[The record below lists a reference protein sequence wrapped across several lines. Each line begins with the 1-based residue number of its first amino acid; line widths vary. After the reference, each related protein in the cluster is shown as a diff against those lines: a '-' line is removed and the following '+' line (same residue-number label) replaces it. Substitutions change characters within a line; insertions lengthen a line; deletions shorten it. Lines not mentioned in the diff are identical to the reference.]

1 MPRPQKAGVEYF
13 PLDVENDDKL
23 DLIEAEFGLT
33 GFAVIVKLYQR
44 IYKLGYY
51 CEWNDE
57 VALLFGKRLGTG
69 GKAVS
74 EIVSAAI
81 RRSLFDEEIY
91 RKYGVLTSR
100 GIQKRYFEIVARRK
114 NVEVEQRY
122 LLVSRDLIPVNVNI
136 MYAETPVN
144 VNTMQAETPEN
155 AYKST
160 QSKVKESKVKES
172 KVLLHERPLAAAAVE
187 TDQRPDF
194 NTIEAYASGNLRY
207 LSPGNMEELA
217 SFAEDFP
224 ADMLRYAVD
233 LAVGAGKPAWNY
245 VRGILRSWQSKGFK
259 TIGDARNEERPAQT
273 YRSSYSA
280 KPNPALQYEQR
291 SHTEIDMKDVYLD
304 LTELYGEDGGNWQP
318 AQK

>member
-81 RRSLFDEEIY
+81 RRKLFDEEIY

-144 VNTMQAETPEN
+144 VNTMQTETPEN
-155 AYKST
+155 AYRST

-233 LAVGAGKPAWNY
+233 LAVGAGKPTWNY

-273 YRSSYSA
+273 ARSPYSA

-291 SHTEIDMKDVYLD
+291 AHAESDYSELYLD
-304 LTELYGEDGGNWQP
+304 LDKLYGEGGDG
-318 AQK
+318 K

>member
-81 RRSLFDEEIY
+81 RRKLFDEEIY

-122 LLVSRDLIPVNVNI
+122 LLVSSDLIPVNVNI

-144 VNTMQAETPEN
+144 VNTMQTETPEN
-155 AYKST
+155 AYRST

-224 ADMLRYAVD
+224 EDMLRYAVD
-233 LAVGAGKPAWNY
+233 IAVGAGKPAWNY

-273 YRSSYSA
+273 ARSPYSA

-291 SHTEIDMKDVYLD
+291 AHAESDYSDLYLD
-304 LTELYGEDGGNWQP
+304 LDKLYGEGGDG
-318 AQK
+318 K

>member
-1 MPRPQKAGVEYF
+1 MSRPQKAGVEYF

-44 IYKLGYY
+44 IYKLGYF

-122 LLVSRDLIPVNVNI
+122 LLVSRDLVPVNVNI
-136 MYAETPVN
+136 MYAETQVN
-144 VNTMQAETPEN
+144 VNTMQTETPEN
-155 AYKST
+155 AYRST

-194 NTIEAYASGNLRY
+194 NTVEAYASGNLRY

-233 LAVGAGKPAWNY
+233 LAVGAGKPTWNY

-273 YRSSYSA
+273 ARSPYPA

-291 SHTEIDMKDVYLD
+291 AHAESDYDDLYIDLSK
-304 LTELYGEDGGNWQP
+304 LYGEGGDG
-318 AQK
+318 K

>member
-1 MPRPQKAGVEYF
+1 MPRPQKAGIEYF

-81 RRSLFDEEIY
+81 RRKLFDEEIY

-144 VNTMQAETPEN
+144 VNTMHAETPEN
-155 AYKST
+155 AYRST

-172 KVLLHERPLAAAAVE
+172 KVLLHERLLAAAAVE

-217 SFAEDFP
+217 SFAENFP

-273 YRSSYSA
+273 ARSPYSA

-291 SHTEIDMKDVYLD
+291 AHAESDYSDLYLD
-304 LTELYGEDGGNWQP
+304 LDKLYGEGGDG
-318 AQK
+318 K

>member
-91 RKYGVLTSR
+91 KKYGVLTSR
-100 GIQKRYFEIVARRK
+100 GIQKRYFEIVARRR

-155 AYKST
+155 AYRST

-187 TDQRPDF
+187 TDQCPDF
-194 NTIEAYASGNLRY
+194 STIEAYAAGNLRY

-224 ADMLRYAVD
+224 ADMLRYAID

-273 YRSSYSA
+273 ARSPYPA

-291 SHTEIDMKDVYLD
+291 AHAESDYSDLYLD
-304 LTELYGEDGGNWQP
+304 LDKLYGEGGDG
-318 AQK
+318 K

>member
-81 RRSLFDEEIY
+81 RRKLFDEEIY

-136 MYAETPVN
+136 MCAETPVN

-155 AYKST
+155 AYRST

-194 NTIEAYASGNLRY
+194 STVEAYASGNLRY

-245 VRGILRSWQSKGFK
+245 VRGILRSWQSKGFRS
-259 TIGDARNEERPAQT
+259 IGDARNEERPAQT
-273 YRSSYSA
+273 ARSPYPA

-291 SHTEIDMKDVYLD
+291 AHAESDYSDLYIDLD
-304 LTELYGEDGGNWQP
+304 KLYGEGGDG
-318 AQK
+318 K

>member
-81 RRSLFDEEIY
+81 RRKLFDEEIY

-144 VNTMQAETPEN
+144 VNTMHAETPEN
-155 AYKST
+155 AYRST

-273 YRSSYSA
+273 ARSPYSA

-291 SHTEIDMKDVYLD
+291 AHAESDYSDLYLD
-304 LTELYGEDGGNWQP
+304 LDKLYGEGGDG
-318 AQK
+318 K

>member
-81 RRSLFDEEIY
+81 RRKLFDEEIY

-136 MYAETPVN
+136 MYAETQVN
-144 VNTMQAETPEN
+144 VNTMQTETPEN

-233 LAVGAGKPAWNY
+233 LAVGAGKPTWNY

-273 YRSSYSA
+273 ARSPYSA

-291 SHTEIDMKDVYLD
+291 AHAESDYSDLYLD
-304 LTELYGEDGGNWQP
+304 LDKLYGEGGDG
-318 AQK
+318 K

>member
-194 NTIEAYASGNLRY
+194 NTVEAYASGNLRY

-233 LAVGAGKPAWNY
+233 LAVGAGKPTWNY

-291 SHTEIDMKDVYLD
+291 SHTESDMKDVYLD

>member
-1 MPRPQKAGVEYF
+1 MPRPQKAGIEYF

-81 RRSLFDEEIY
+81 RRKLFDEEIY

-144 VNTMQAETPEN
+144 VNTMQTETPEN
-155 AYKST
+155 AYRST

-233 LAVGAGKPAWNY
+233 LAVGAGKPTWNY

-273 YRSSYSA
+273 ARSPYSA

-291 SHTEIDMKDVYLD
+291 AHAESDYSDLYLD
-304 LTELYGEDGGNWQP
+304 LDKLYGEGGDG
-318 AQK
+318 K

>member
-81 RRSLFDEEIY
+81 RRKLFDEEIY

-144 VNTMQAETPEN
+144 VNTMQAETQEN
-155 AYKST
+155 AYRST

-224 ADMLRYAVD
+224 ADMIRYAVD
-233 LAVGAGKPAWNY
+233 LAVGAGKPTWNY

-273 YRSSYSA
+273 YRSSYPA
-280 KPNPALQYEQR
+280 IPNPALQYEQR
-291 SHTEIDMKDVYLD
+291 SHTESDMKDVYLD

>member
-81 RRSLFDEEIY
+81 RRKLFDEEIY

-144 VNTMQAETPEN
+144 VNTMQTETPEN
-155 AYKST
+155 AYRST

-194 NTIEAYASGNLRY
+194 NTIKAYASGNLRY

-217 SFAEDFP
+217 SFSEDFP

-273 YRSSYSA
+273 SRSSYPA
-280 KPNPALQYEQR
+280 IPNPALQYEQR
-291 SHTEIDMKDVYLD
+291 SHTESDMKDVYLD

>member
-23 DLIEAEFGLT
+23 DFIEAEFGLT

-100 GIQKRYFEIVARRK
+100 GIQKRYFEIVARRR

-144 VNTMQAETPEN
+144 VNTMQTETPEN
-155 AYKST
+155 AYRST
-160 QSKVKESKVKES
+160 QSTVKESKGKES

-194 NTIEAYASGNLRY
+194 NTVKAYASGNLRY

-273 YRSSYSA
+273 SRSPYPA

-291 SHTEIDMKDVYLD
+291 AHTESDYSDLYLD
-304 LTELYGEDGGNWQP
+304 LDKLYGEGGDG
-318 AQK
+318 K

>member
-144 VNTMQAETPEN
+144 VNTMQTETTEN

-187 TDQRPDF
+187 TDQCPDF

-224 ADMLRYAVD
+224 ANMLCYAVD

-273 YRSSYSA
+273 SRSSYPA

-291 SHTEIDMKDVYLD
+291 EHTESDMKDVYLD

>member
-81 RRSLFDEEIY
+81 RRKLFDEEIY

-144 VNTMQAETPEN
+144 VNTMHAETPEN
-155 AYKST
+155 AYRST

-233 LAVGAGKPAWNY
+233 LAVGAGKPTWNY

-259 TIGDARNEERPAQT
+259 TIGDARNEERPTQT
-273 YRSSYSA
+273 SRSSYPA
-280 KPNPALQYEQR
+280 IPNPALQYEQR
-291 SHTEIDMKDVYLD
+291 SHTESDMKDVYLD

>member
-81 RRSLFDEEIY
+81 RRKLFDEEIY

-136 MYAETPVN
+136 MYAETQVN
-144 VNTMQAETPEN
+144 VNTMHAETPEN
-155 AYKST
+155 AYRST

-273 YRSSYSA
+273 YRSSYPA
-280 KPNPALQYEQR
+280 IPNPALQYEQR
-291 SHTEIDMKDVYLD
+291 AHAESDYSDLYLD
-304 LTELYGEDGGNWQP
+304 LDKLYGEGGDG
-318 AQK
+318 K

>member
-1 MPRPQKAGVEYF
+1 MPRPQKAGIEYF

-81 RRSLFDEEIY
+81 RRKLFDEEIY

-136 MYAETPVN
+136 MYAETQVN

-207 LSPGNMEELA
+207 LSPGNMKELA

-273 YRSSYSA
+273 ARSPYSA

-291 SHTEIDMKDVYLD
+291 AHAESDYSDLYLD
-304 LTELYGEDGGNWQP
+304 LDKLYGEGGDG
-318 AQK
+318 K

>member
-81 RRSLFDEEIY
+81 RRKLFDEEIY

-144 VNTMQAETPEN
+144 VNTMQTETPEN
-155 AYKST
+155 AYRST

-233 LAVGAGKPAWNY
+233 LAVGAGKPTWNY

-273 YRSSYSA
+273 ARSPYSV

-291 SHTEIDMKDVYLD
+291 AHAESDYSDLYLD
-304 LTELYGEDGGNWQP
+304 LDKLYGEGGDG
-318 AQK
+318 K

>member
-81 RRSLFDEEIY
+81 RRKLFDEEIY

-144 VNTMQAETPEN
+144 VNTMQTETQEN
-155 AYKST
+155 AYRST

-194 NTIEAYASGNLRY
+194 NTVEAYASGNLRY

-273 YRSSYSA
+273 ARSPYSA

-291 SHTEIDMKDVYLD
+291 AHAESDYSDLYLD
-304 LTELYGEDGGNWQP
+304 LDKLYGEGGDG
-318 AQK
+318 K

>member
-1 MPRPQKAGVEYF
+1 MPRPQKAGVDYF

-81 RRSLFDEEIY
+81 RRKLFDEEIY

-136 MYAETPVN
+136 MYAETP
-144 VNTMQAETPEN
+144 EN
-155 AYKST
+155 AYRST

-194 NTIEAYASGNLRY
+194 NTVEAYASGNLRY

-259 TIGDARNEERPAQT
+259 TIGDARNEERPTQT
-273 YRSSYSA
+273 SRSSYPE

-291 SHTEIDMKDVYLD
+291 SHTESDMKDVYLD

>member
-160 QSKVKESKVKES
+160 QSKVKESKVQES

-259 TIGDARNEERPAQT
+259 TIGEARNEERPAQT
-273 YRSSYSA
+273 SRSSYPA

-291 SHTEIDMKDVYLD
+291 SHTESDMKDVYLD

>member
-91 RKYGVLTSR
+91 KKYGVLTSR
-100 GIQKRYFEIVARRK
+100 GIQKRYFEIVARRR

-144 VNTMQAETPEN
+144 VNTMRTETPEN
-155 AYKST
+155 VYGST

-224 ADMLRYAVD
+224 EDMLRYAID

-259 TIGDARNEERPAQT
+259 TIGDARNEERPAQPS
-273 YRSSYSA
+273 RSPYPA

-291 SHTEIDMKDVYLD
+291 PHAESDYSDLYLD
-304 LTELYGEDGGNWQP
+304 LDKLYGEGGDG
-318 AQK
+318 K

>member
-1 MPRPQKAGVEYF
+1 MSRPQKAGVEYF

-44 IYKLGYY
+44 IYKLGYF

-122 LLVSRDLIPVNVNI
+122 LLVSRDLVPVNVNI
-136 MYAETPVN
+136 MYAETQVN
-144 VNTMQAETPEN
+144 VNTMQTETPEN
-155 AYKST
+155 AYRST

-172 KVLLHERPLAAAAVE
+172 KVLLHERPIAAAAVE

-194 NTIEAYASGNLRY
+194 NTVEAYASGNLRY

-233 LAVGAGKPAWNY
+233 LAVGAGKPTWNY

-273 YRSSYSA
+273 ARSPYPA

-291 SHTEIDMKDVYLD
+291 AHAESDYDDLYIDLSK
-304 LTELYGEDGGNWQP
+304 LYGEGGDG
-318 AQK
+318 K

>member
-81 RRSLFDEEIY
+81 RRKLFDEEIY

-144 VNTMQAETPEN
+144 VNTMQTETPEN
-155 AYKST
+155 AYRST

-245 VRGILRSWQSKGFK
+245 VRGILRSWKSKGFK

-273 YRSSYSA
+273 ARSPYSA

-291 SHTEIDMKDVYLD
+291 AHAESDYSDLYLD
-304 LTELYGEDGGNWQP
+304 LDKLYGEGGDG
-318 AQK
+318 K

>member
-144 VNTMQAETPEN
+144 VNTMHAETPEN
-155 AYKST
+155 AYRST

-194 NTIEAYASGNLRY
+194 NTVEAYASGNLRY

-273 YRSSYSA
+273 SRGPYPS

-291 SHTEIDMKDVYLD
+291 SHTESDMKDVYLD

>member
-81 RRSLFDEEIY
+81 RRKLFDEEIY

-114 NVEVEQRY
+114 NVDVEQRY

-144 VNTMQAETPEN
+144 VNTMQTETPEN
-155 AYKST
+155 AYRST

-194 NTIEAYASGNLRY
+194 NTVEAYASGNLRY

-233 LAVGAGKPAWNY
+233 LAVGAGKPTWNY

-273 YRSSYSA
+273 YRSSYPA
-280 KPNPALQYEQR
+280 IPNPALQYEQR
-291 SHTEIDMKDVYLD
+291 SHTESDMKDVYLD

>member
-81 RRSLFDEEIY
+81 RRKLFDEEIY

-144 VNTMQAETPEN
+144 VNTMQAETTEN

-273 YRSSYSA
+273 YRSSYPA
-280 KPNPALQYEQR
+280 IPNPALQYEQR
-291 SHTEIDMKDVYLD
+291 SHTESDMQDVYLD

>member
-1 MPRPQKAGVEYF
+1 MSRPQKAGVEYF

-44 IYKLGYY
+44 IYKLGYF

-122 LLVSRDLIPVNVNI
+122 LLVSRDLVPVNVNI
-136 MYAETPVN
+136 MYAETQVN
-144 VNTMQAETPEN
+144 VNTMQTETPEN
-155 AYKST
+155 AYRST

-194 NTIEAYASGNLRY
+194 NTVEAYASGNLCY

-233 LAVGAGKPAWNY
+233 LAVGAGKPTWNY

-273 YRSSYSA
+273 ARSPYPA

-291 SHTEIDMKDVYLD
+291 AHAESDYDDLYIDLSK
-304 LTELYGEDGGNWQP
+304 LYGEGGDG
-318 AQK
+318 K

>member
-81 RRSLFDEEIY
+81 RRKLFDEEIY

-136 MYAETPVN
+136 MYAETQVN
-144 VNTMQAETPEN
+144 VNTMQTETPEN

-207 LSPGNMEELA
+207 LSPGNMEALA

-233 LAVGAGKPAWNY
+233 LAVGAGKPTWNY

-273 YRSSYSA
+273 ARSPYSA

-291 SHTEIDMKDVYLD
+291 SHTESDMKDVYLD

>member
-23 DLIEAEFGLT
+23 DLIEAEFGLI

-91 RKYGVLTSR
+91 KKYGVLTSR
-100 GIQKRYFEIVARRK
+100 GIQKRYFEIVARRR

-122 LLVSRDLIPVNVNI
+122 LLISRELIPVNVNI

-144 VNTMQAETPEN
+144 VNTMQAETQEN
-155 AYKST
+155 AYRST

-194 NTIEAYASGNLRY
+194 NTVEAYASGNLRY

-224 ADMLRYAVD
+224 ADMLRYAID

-273 YRSSYSA
+273 ARSPYPV

-291 SHTEIDMKDVYLD
+291 PHAESDYDDLYIDLNK
-304 LTELYGEDGGNWQP
+304 LYGEGGDG
-318 AQK
+318 K

>member
-1 MPRPQKAGVEYF
+1 MSRPQKAGVEYF

-81 RRSLFDEEIY
+81 RRKLFDDEIY

-122 LLVSRDLIPVNVNI
+122 LLISRDLIPVNVNI

-155 AYKST
+155 AYRST
-160 QSKVKESKVKES
+160 QSKVKESKGKES

-194 NTIEAYASGNLRY
+194 NTVESYASGNLRY

-233 LAVGAGKPAWNY
+233 IAVGAGKPTWNY

-273 YRSSYSA
+273 SRSSYPT

-291 SHTEIDMKDVYLD
+291 PHAESDYSDLYLD
-304 LTELYGEDGGNWQP
+304 LDKLYGEGGDG
-318 AQK
+318 K

>member
-81 RRSLFDEEIY
+81 RRKLFDEEIY

-144 VNTMQAETPEN
+144 VNTMHAETPEN
-155 AYKST
+155 AYRST

-233 LAVGAGKPAWNY
+233 LAVGAGKPTWNY

-273 YRSSYSA
+273 ARSPYSA

-291 SHTEIDMKDVYLD
+291 SHTESDMKDVYLD

>member
-1 MPRPQKAGVEYF
+1 MSRPQKAGVEYF

-81 RRSLFDEEIY
+81 RRKLFDDEIY

-122 LLVSRDLIPVNVNI
+122 LLISRDLIPVNVNI

-155 AYKST
+155 AYRST

-194 NTIEAYASGNLRY
+194 NTVESYASGNLRY

-233 LAVGAGKPAWNY
+233 LAVGAGKPTWNY

-273 YRSSYSA
+273 SRSSYPT

-291 SHTEIDMKDVYLD
+291 PHAESDYSDLYLD
-304 LTELYGEDGGNWQP
+304 LDKLYGEGGDG
-318 AQK
+318 K

>member
-1 MPRPQKAGVEYF
+1 
-13 PLDVENDDKL
+13 
-23 DLIEAEFGLT
+23 
-33 GFAVIVKLYQR
+33 
-44 IYKLGYY
+44 
-51 CEWNDE
+51 
-57 VALLFGKRLGTG
+57 
-69 GKAVS
+69 
-74 EIVSAAI
+74 
-81 RRSLFDEEIY
+81 
-91 RKYGVLTSR
+91 
-100 GIQKRYFEIVARRK
+100 
-114 NVEVEQRY
+114 
-122 LLVSRDLIPVNVNI
+122 

-172 KVLLHERPLAAAAVE
+172 KVLLHERPLAAAAVD

-233 LAVGAGKPAWNY
+233 IAVGAGKPAWNY

-273 YRSSYSA
+273 SRSSYPA

-291 SHTEIDMKDVYLD
+291 SHTESDMKNVYLD

>member
-259 TIGDARNEERPAQT
+259 TIGEARNEERPAQT
-273 YRSSYSA
+273 SRSSYPA

-291 SHTEIDMKDVYLD
+291 SHTESDMKDVYLD

>member
-100 GIQKRYFEIVARRK
+100 GIQKRYFEIVARRR

-144 VNTMQAETPEN
+144 VNTMQTETPEN
-155 AYKST
+155 AYRST
-160 QSKVKESKVKES
+160 QSKVKESKVKKS

-194 NTIEAYASGNLRY
+194 NTIKAYASGNLRY
-207 LSPGNMEELA
+207 LSPGNMEELT

-224 ADMLRYAVD
+224 ADMLRYAID
-233 LAVGAGKPAWNY
+233 LAVGAGKPTWNY

-273 YRSSYSA
+273 SLGPYPA
-280 KPNPALQYEQR
+280 KPNPALQYDQR
-291 SHTEIDMKDVYLD
+291 PHAESDYSNLYLD
-304 LTELYGEDGGNWQP
+304 LNKLYGEGGDG
-318 AQK
+318 K

>member
-194 NTIEAYASGNLRY
+194 NTVEAYASGNLRY

-233 LAVGAGKPAWNY
+233 LAVGAGKPTWNY

-273 YRSSYSA
+273 FRSSYPE

-291 SHTEIDMKDVYLD
+291 SHTESDMKDVYLD

>member
-81 RRSLFDEEIY
+81 RRKLFDEEIY

-144 VNTMQAETPEN
+144 VNTMQTETTEN
-155 AYKST
+155 AYRST

-194 NTIEAYASGNLRY
+194 NTVEAYASGNLRY

-273 YRSSYSA
+273 SRGPYPA

-291 SHTEIDMKDVYLD
+291 SHTESDMKDVYLD

>member
-81 RRSLFDEEIY
+81 RRKLFDEEIY

-136 MYAETPVN
+136 MYAETTVN
-144 VNTMQAETPEN
+144 VNTMQTETPEN
-155 AYKST
+155 AYRST

-194 NTIEAYASGNLRY
+194 NTVEAYASGNLRY

-273 YRSSYSA
+273 ARSPYSA

-291 SHTEIDMKDVYLD
+291 AHAESDYSDLYLD
-304 LTELYGEDGGNWQP
+304 LDKLYGEGGDG
-318 AQK
+318 K